1 MMTPELG
8 RLMSDKDDLARVA
21 IAQRV
26 GERLSAADLGE
37 VDRRAAETLARV
49 LVTDAA
55 ELVRRELSLA
65 IRNAKYLPK
74 DIARKIA
81 HDVDMVACPFLEVTE
96 VFTEEEWHQLVL
108 TISRSALVAV
118 ARRSTMPEGLASLLA
133 ELGSQ
138 ETVETL
144 LDNKA
149 APMTVRIC
157 GTVIDRFDGEAS
169 VLDRMASRDDLI
181 AEIAVTLSAKVAGAA
196 REKLTK
202 RYNLPDFTEVVG
214 AEAEVGSTLRMIR
227 VTPPLGLAAL
237 IRALRKDGK
246 LTDLLLM
253 KAAEDGLVEFLA
265 VALSERGAGVVEQVR
280 NDLLHA
286 GTRSV
291 VTMLA
296 RAKVSAALHDSF
308 WSALT
313 ALRLKA
319 GSRLH

>member
-8 RLMSDKDDLARVA
+8 RMMSDKDDLARVA

-26 GERLSAADLGE
+26 GERLSGADLGE

-55 ELVRRELSLA
+55 EQVRRELSLA
-65 IRNAKYLPK
+65 IRHAKYLPK

-118 ARRSTMPEGLASLLA
+118 ARRPTMPEGLASLLA
-133 ELGSQ
+133 ELGGK

-149 APMTVRIC
+149 TPMTVRIC
-157 GTVIDRFDGEAS
+157 GTVIERFDGEAS
-169 VLDRMASRDDLI
+169 VLERMASRDDLI

-196 REKLTK
+196 REKLAQ
-202 RYNLPDFTEVVG
+202 RYKLPDFTEVVG

-237 IRALRKDGK
+237 VRALRKDNK

-253 KAAEDGLVEFLA
+253 KAANDGLVEFLA

-291 VTMLA
+291 VAMLA

-313 ALRLKA
+313 QLRLKA
-319 GSRLH
+319 GSKLH